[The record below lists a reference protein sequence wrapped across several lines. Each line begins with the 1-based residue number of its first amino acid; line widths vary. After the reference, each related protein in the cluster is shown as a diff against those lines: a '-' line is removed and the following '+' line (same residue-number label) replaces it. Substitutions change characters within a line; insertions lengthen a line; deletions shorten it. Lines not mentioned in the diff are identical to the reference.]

1 MTVSEEWGVLSLGS
15 LKSVPELWNQK
26 KSKTFQNEMSQS
38 IYNWRE
44 STFCVYILS
53 LRLLSWADC
62 KVKANDGFRCER
74 SLFIS
79 SFNPP
84 PRPHQKIHSNLP
96 SFETVLRFL
105 KSFELKV
112 KVKVNFAFPFPSM
125 SAANSWNLE
134 RFSSEV
140 KLLYFFVGQHKITSL
155 EKTLARAVVDQS
167 KLGRT

>member
-44 STFCVYILS
+44 STFCIYILS

-84 PRPHQKIHSNLP
+84 PLCPTRKFTQI
-96 SFETVLRFL
+96 ETVLRFL

-155 EKTLARAVVDQS
+155 ENTLARAVVDQS